1 MVKQVYTIEVGYRL
15 RKPNHDGLFWVKQ
28 SDGSVIQTNG
38 KPYMESVE
46 RRMYFNDEDK
56 ASAFVARM
64 KRHKSAGEF
73 KIRRDVFV
81 VEERFVR

>member
-15 RKPNHDGLFWVKQ
+15 RKPNPQKLFHVLQSNGQSLQVNGL
-28 SDGSVIQTNG
+28 
-38 KPYMESVE
+38 PYMETVP
-46 RRMYFNDEDK
+46 RAMYFNDEDK

-64 KRHKSAGEF
+64 KRHRSAGDF
-73 KIRRDVFV
+73 KIKRDVFV